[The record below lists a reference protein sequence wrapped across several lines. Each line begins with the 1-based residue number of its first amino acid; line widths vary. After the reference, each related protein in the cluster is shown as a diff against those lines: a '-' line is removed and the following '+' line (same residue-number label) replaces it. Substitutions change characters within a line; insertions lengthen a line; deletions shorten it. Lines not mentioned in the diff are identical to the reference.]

1 MMRHGEVPI
10 LFCPAPRPR
19 CARRAAAAAAAAA
32 VLILAM
38 LALSVPAAAPIA
50 SAATPVSPAR
60 PGVPDWT
67 LRTADGGEISLHGAL
82 AQGPVLLSFWA
93 LWCNPCLHELPHL
106 DALARDTAGRLTVL
120 AVNQDSPRSVARV
133 RPYLQSKK
141 LGLTVPLDTS
151 GDVARRM
158 QVGGI
163 LPFLVLYDAN
173 GNEMYR
179 HIGYREGDEAMLRDK
194 VMALLG
200 EAATDSAEVK

>member
-1 MMRHGEVPI
+1 MFWQV
-10 LFCPAPRPR
+10 PRPR
-19 CARRAAAAAAAAA
+19 CARRVAAATA
-32 VLILAM
+32 VLVLATLM
-38 LALSVPAAAPIA
+38 SWGPSAPSV
-50 SAATPVSPAR
+50 VVAR
-60 PGVPDWT
+60 PSAGPAVPDWT
-67 LRTADGGEISLHGAL
+67 LRTADGGEISLHGVL

-163 LPFLVLYDAN
+163 LPFLVLYDAR

-179 HIGYREGDEAMLRDK
+179 HVGYREGDEATLRAR

-200 EAATDSAEVK
+200 DAAADSAQAK

>member
-1 MMRHGEVPI
+1 MFWQVPG
-10 LFCPAPRPR
+10 PR
-19 CARRAAAAAAAAA
+19 CARRVAAATA
-32 VLILAM
+32 VLVLATLM
-38 LALSVPAAAPIA
+38 SWGPTAPSVVVAGPSAGPA
-50 SAATPVSPAR
+50 
-60 PGVPDWT
+60 VPDWT
-67 LRTADGGEISLHGAL
+67 LRTADGREISLHGAL

-120 AVNQDSPRSVARV
+120 AVNQDGPRSVARV

-141 LGLTVPLDTS
+141 FGLTVPLDTS

-163 LPFLVLYDAN
+163 LPFVVLYDAD
-173 GNEMYR
+173 GRELYR
-179 HIGYREGDEAMLRDK
+179 HIGYRDGDEATLRAR

-200 EAATDSAEVK
+200 VTAVDSAGVK

>member
-10 LFCPAPRPR
+10 LFCQVPRSLLV
-19 CARRAAAAAAAAA
+19 RRVFAATA
-32 VLILAM
+32 VLVLVTFAWGG
-38 LALSVPAAAPIA
+38 ASAPPMA
-50 SAATPVSPAR
+50 VAATPANPA
-60 PGVPDWT
+60 VPDGT

-82 AQGPVLLSFWA
+82 ARGPVLVVFWA

-120 AVNQDSPRSVARV
+120 AVNQDSPRGLARV

-163 LPFLVLYDAN
+163 LPFLVLYDAR
-173 GNEMYR
+173 GNELYR
-179 HIGYREGDEAMLRDK
+179 HIGYREGDEATLRDK
-194 VMALLG
+194 VMALFG
-200 EAATDSAEVK
+200 DAVTDSAGAK